1 MTDVTPVTL
10 IGGYLGAGKTTLVN
24 HLLRNAGGRRLAV
37 LVNEFGALPIDA
49 DLIVAR
55 EDNLISISGGCICC
69 SFGSDLVAALIDLK
83 QRGNPIDHLLIETS
97 GVALPGSIVQSL
109 ALLPGLVLDGVI
121 VLADAETIEARAGD
135 RYMGDTVLGQLTHAD
150 IVLLNKTDLVSQ
162 QRADTIVTWLAAT
175 VPGARVLPVRNA
187 DLPLDVIIGQHSGR
201 QAVEGSMAPSEH
213 HEHQTQEHQT
223 DDYTTLSLEIDSRCD
238 VERLA
243 RNLADARLGLLRA
256 KGFLRGLDG
265 KLATVHIVG
274 RRVQVEPAPAWV
286 EGPGRLVC
294 IGLATEINRDA
305 ILAAVEPLA
314 AFVQEPP
321 DSILTSR

>member
-1 MTDVTPVTL
+1 MSGTTPVTL

-37 LVNEFGALPIDA
+37 LVNEFGSLPIDA

-69 SFGSDLVAALIDLK
+69 SFGNDLVAALIDLK
-83 QRGNPIDHLLIETS
+83 KRGSSIDHLLIETS

-109 ALLPGLVLDGVI
+109 TLLPGLALDGVI
-121 VLADAETIEARAGD
+121 VLADAETIEARARD
-135 RYMGDTVLGQLTHAD
+135 RYMGDTVLGQLAHAD
-150 IVLLNKTDLVSQ
+150 IILLNKIDLVPQ
-162 QRADTIVTWLAAT
+162 ERADTILNWLAAT

-187 DLPLDVIIGQHSGR
+187 NLPLEIVIGQHSER
-201 QAVEGSMAPSEH
+201 QVVAGSIAPSEH
-213 HEHQTQEHQT
+213 HEHQTE
-223 DDYTTLSLEIDSRCD
+223 DYKTLSLEIDSRCD
-238 VERLA
+238 VEQMA
-243 RNLADARLGLLRA
+243 RNLAEPSLGLLRA

-265 KLATVHIVG
+265 QLVTIHVVG
-274 RRVQVEPAPAWV
+274 RRAQVEAAPSWV

-294 IGLATEINRDA
+294 IGLKAEINRDA
-305 ILAAVEPLA
+305 VLAAIEPLA